1 MDGPRRSSRLAGAIV
16 DGAGAQP
23 PSKRAK
29 HRSTTRA
36 QQRRGT
42 TVAPSPPVAVRHP
55 ETPTKMGAFASLGMD
70 LFKEVVFAADAATVA
85 VLMTT
90 SKSMQQ
96 AISGLHMWAYYVSRL
111 ETHFPMANMLKEILE
126 IGEATPD
133 LTCPVYPHQ
142 PAKDTEWFK
151 KHDPRFVDAQGWE
164 ALEPWKKFGRLY
176 TFASQMIR
184 NFMAFLDDQLYNRG
198 MFMPLLGEDPE
209 AFRWCWFE
217 GSDEAEFGK
226 FRSHLDRMAVMEQS
240 SPKRFQLCMSLI
252 SIMQAIDD
260 HRSGDIFHFSEAFA
274 GVAFDPDTGSSYGE
288 RFFPVLPARLLRLAG
303 IRHRRVVRSPVSPSL
318 TQRAPSRW
326 LAVHQRL
333 LGRSSV
339 PRLFPGRECAPSP
352 TPSPQS
358 NAPKPSIKH
367 V

>member
-1 MDGPRRSSRLAGAIV
+1 
-16 DGAGAQP
+16 
-23 PSKRAK
+23 
-29 HRSTTRA
+29 
-36 QQRRGT
+36 
-42 TVAPSPPVAVRHP
+42 
-55 ETPTKMGAFASLGMD
+55 MD

-288 RFFPVLPARLLRLAG
+288 RFFQCFQLDYCDWQEYGTDAWCDRQFRHPLPKGRLPGGWQYINDFLGGPLYRDYSLVENVLHHLPRLLNQMPLN
-303 IRHRRVVRSPVSPSL
+303 PPL
-318 TQRAPSRW
+318 NM
-326 LAVHQRL
+326 
-333 LGRSSV
+333 
-339 PRLFPGRECAPSP
+339 C
-352 TPSPQS
+352 
-358 NAPKPSIKH
+358 K
-367 V
+367 